1 MMKSTFRLA
10 ISFTILCP
18 FGRNY
23 GIYTMKNTLQ
33 ANHNT
38 TVIFFFSKHRQFGAA
53 LPRTNTSW
61 VPLVEA
67 KSTAYGNLGPKAFLR
82 PLVAVSS

>member
-1 MMKSTFRLA
+1 MLKQKLKYYHHSRL
-10 ISFTILCP
+10 FP
-18 FGRNY
+18 
-23 GIYTMKNTLQ
+23 
-33 ANHNT
+33 
-38 TVIFFFSKHRQFGAA
+38 VHRQFGAA